1 MKEVVKARAAA
12 VTASI
17 KQGMNEIWLMFETKE
32 EYETFAM
39 AFNAA
44 FSYCANP
51 TIMEAEFHHYEAPL
65 SALPEEEG

>member
-1 MKEVVKARAAA
+1 MKEVVKARGAA

-44 FSYCANP
+44 FGCGVGP
-51 TIMEAEFHHYEAPL
+51 TIMEAEFHRYEAPL
-65 SALPEEEG
+65 SALPEEEE